1 MIKKKIL
8 LLIFFIIVAACN
20 YEPLYSKKNI
30 NFSITKIEF
39 KDESKIT
46 SLLKNNLDNYI
57 NKENKENNYNLNI
70 ETTKNITTTSK
81 DEKGNPKSYSMEIMI
96 KAKIVNNNKQ
106 IKEKNFKETF
116 NYSTEEN
123 KFNLSQYEKDIEE
136 TLINKVSKNLILYLT
151 KLTNDS

>member
-1 MIKKKIL
+1 
-8 LLIFFIIVAACN
+8 
-20 YEPLYSKKNI
+20 
-30 NFSITKIEF
+30 
-39 KDESKIT
+39 
-46 SLLKNNLDNYI
+46 
-57 NKENKENNYNLNI
+57 
-70 ETTKNITTTSK
+70 
-81 DEKGNPKSYSMEIMI
+81 MEIMI